1 MCSLALA
8 GPGSSGT
15 TWAVRVIPSR
25 SDPGIPQR
33 ARVQSILQ
41 HASEMPAHR
50 KPEAPGQF
58 KVKWARMAMS
68 DGSPAA
74 LRGLQVPSARMRLS
88 MHISRSIHI

>member
-1 MCSLALA
+1 MCSLA
-8 GPGSSGT
+8 GSSGT

-50 KPEAPGQF
+50 KPEEPGQF

-74 LRGLQVPSARMRLS
+74 LLGLPSARMRLS